1 MKKHKKTENDAKRMY
16 WKDQMEKAYTMM
28 MDVRNYP
35 VEECMEA
42 LVLLQEAVSG
52 TGVDV
57 VFSTTKISNKYNRLF
72 YLREGLL
79 DDFLKIAQDMN
90 DNDWVLK
97 VEDAFRTLQMQRH
110 LARAEYTFDVIL
122 NRVIWESK
130 GTIPS
135 SDFLM
140 RRLTALVATTAKIGT
155 HISGSAIDIS
165 VLDMNTRQ
173 EIDRGGPYIELSE
186 LTPMNSPFVSR
197 KAREN
202 RIKITNIMS
211 RNGFTAYPFEFWH
224 YSKGDAYDHYLN
236 KTGRSAR
243 YGPVDWDRSTNTL
256 NPVPDPCK
264 PLITLDEIQEHI
276 KKVVERSDLQKTD
289 RSVIY

>member
-1 MKKHKKTENDAKRMY
+1 MGKHKKTGNDAKRMY

-28 MDVRNYP
+28 MDVCNYP
-35 VEECMEA
+35 VEECMEP
-42 LVLLQEAVSG
+42 LVSLQEAVLG
-52 TGVDV
+52 TELDV

-72 YLREGLL
+72 YLREGLI

-90 DNDWVLK
+90 DNGWVLK

-243 YGPVDWDRSTNTL
+243 YGSVDWNQRTNTL
-256 NPVPDPCK
+256 NPIHDPCK
-264 PLITLDEIQEHI
+264 PLITLCEIQEHI